1 MKIQPFEAA
10 ERAAESL
17 RGRVEAPRV
26 AIVLGSGLGAFAEQL
41 VNPTVISYQD
51 IEGFPSVGVVG
62 HAGQLVVGRIGQ
74 DGPQVAA
81 LSGRVHLYEGHDPN
95 VIVHPTRTLGR
106 WGIQS
111 IVFTNAAGAIDPG
124 LSPGN
129 LMLIT
134 DHINLTG
141 MSPLTGHNDPRL
153 GTRFPDMSQAY
164 DADACQAFRDAAIS
178 QSVSLKAGV
187 YAGLKGPSY
196 ETPAE
201 IRMLGVIGAHAV
213 GMSTV
218 CEVIAARHMG
228 VRVAGISCITNYAA
242 GLSEDTLNHAEVKE
256 TADQARGDFVALLN
270 DGLVRLDS
278 LSDD

>member
-1 MKIQPFEAA
+1 MSIQPFEAA
-10 ERAAESL
+10 ERAAGTL
-17 RGRVEAPRV
+17 RARIEAPRV

-41 VNPTVISYQD
+41 VDAHVIPYQE

-62 HAGQLVVGRIGQ
+62 HAGQLVVGKIGE
-74 DGPQVAA
+74 DGPRVAA
-81 LSGRVHLYEGHDPN
+81 LSGRVHLYEGHTAN
-95 VIVHPTRTLGR
+95 VIVHPTRTLAR
-106 WGIQS
+106 WGLET

-124 LSPGN
+124 FHPGN

-141 MSPLTGHNDPRL
+141 LNPLTGHNDARL

-164 DADACQAFRDAAIS
+164 DGTACDAFREAAKV
-178 QSVSLKAGV
+178 QGVDLKSGV

-201 IRMLGVIGAHAV
+201 VRMLGIVGANAV

-228 VRVAGISCITNYAA
+228 LRVAGISCITNYAA
-242 GLSEDTLNHAEVKE
+242 GLSETALNHAEVKE
-256 TADQARGDFVALLN
+256 TADQARGDFIALLN
-270 DGLVRLDS
+270 DGLLRLDC
-278 LSDD
+278 LSED

>member
-17 RGRVEAPRV
+17 EAEWKPPSCDRTRE
-26 AIVLGSGLGAFAEQL
+26 GLGAFAEQL

-111 IVFTNAAGAIDPG
+111 IVFTNAAGAIDPDSHPETSCS
-124 LSPGN
+124 SP
-129 LMLIT
+129 T
-134 DHINLTG
+134 TLT
-141 MSPLTGHNDPRL
+141 
-153 GTRFPDMSQAY
+153 
-164 DADACQAFRDAAIS
+164 
-178 QSVSLKAGV
+178 
-187 YAGLKGPSY
+187 
-196 ETPAE
+196 
-201 IRMLGVIGAHAV
+201 
-213 GMSTV
+213 
-218 CEVIAARHMG
+218 
-228 VRVAGISCITNYAA
+228 
-242 GLSEDTLNHAEVKE
+242 
-256 TADQARGDFVALLN
+256 
-270 DGLVRLDS
+270 
-278 LSDD
+278 